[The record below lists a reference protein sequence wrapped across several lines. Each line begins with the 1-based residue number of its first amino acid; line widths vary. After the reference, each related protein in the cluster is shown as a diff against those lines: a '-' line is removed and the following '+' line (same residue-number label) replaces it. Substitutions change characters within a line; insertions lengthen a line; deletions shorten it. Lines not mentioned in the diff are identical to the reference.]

1 MVKFI
6 VQHLTQSSYHYLDVA
21 EAKMLA
27 DDDRFIKEYEE
38 DFLQED
44 DAANADVSSPVGGDL
59 DAGDAG
65 GSVEGAAAGAN
76 PDGTEDRLKH
86 LQVYGLHIIVS
97 PPSHVTKST
106 KRLDR
111 FVGH

>member
-1 MVKFI
+1 MVKYI
-6 VQHLTQSSYHYLDVA
+6 IQHLTTSSYHYLEMH
-21 EAKMLA
+21 EAKLLA
-27 DDDRFIKEYEE
+27 DNDQYIKVHDEEY
-38 DFLQED
+38 FPED
-44 DAANADVSSPVGGDL
+44 DATADASSPAGHDG
-59 DAGDAG
+59 DAGD
-65 GSVEGAAAGAN
+65 SVEGAAGAK

>member
-1 MVKFI
+1 MPEGDA
-6 VQHLTQSSYHYLDVA
+6 TA
-21 EAKMLA
+21 
-27 DDDRFIKEYEE
+27 
-38 DFLQED
+38 
-44 DAANADVSSPVGGDL
+44 DAASAADASSGP
-59 DAGDAG
+59 DAGNAG
-65 GSVEGAAAGAN
+65 DIGEGAHDDNA
-76 PDGTEDRLKH
+76 DGTEDRLKH

>member
-1 MVKFI
+1 MVKYI
-6 VQHLTQSSYHYLDVA
+6 IQHLTTSSYHYLDYH
-21 EAKMLA
+21 EAKLLA
-27 DDDRFIKEYEE
+27 DNDQYIKEYDEE
-38 DFLQED
+38 YLPEGDATA
-44 DAANADVSSPVGGDL
+44 DAASATDACSAP
-59 DAGDAG
+59 DAGDLGESGDNA
-65 GSVEGAAAGAN
+65 
-76 PDGTEDRLKH
+76 DGTEDRLKH

>member
-1 MVKFI
+1 MVRFI
-6 VQHLTQSSYHYLDVA
+6 VNHLTTSSYHYLEWD
-21 EAKMLA
+21 EAKLLA
-27 DDDRFIKEYEE
+27 DNDEYIMEYDGEE
-38 DFLQED
+38 GDATA
-44 DAANADVSSPVGGDL
+44 DAASAADASSAA
-59 DAGDAG
+59 DAGDLGEG
-65 GSVEGAAAGAN
+65 GDNA
-76 PDGTEDRLKH
+76 DGTEDRLKH